1 MIAFDCIQL
10 HSHAFT
16 RIRVHVSAFAG
27 RLLPRTNP
35 YYGEVLHY
43 LKAIHFAHSTEMKNL
58 LVEKVNLLLQYYETH
73 GQDQHG
79 KHTTKSLREQYLANP
94 WDIFSIGTHDA
105 QTANHP
111 QLDLP
116 LILPSNQCQESWHKG
131 VMKLLKGQLRES
143 TARISTHSLRMP
155 THSCACLRIQK
166 SILAH
171 PRASLRILVR
181 SPCP

>member
-1 MIAFDCIQL
+1 MHSSAF
-10 HSHAFT
+10 SH
-16 RIRVHVSAFAG
+16 IRTHVSAFSG
-27 RLLPRTNP
+27 RLLPKTNP

-58 LVEKVNLLLQYYETH
+58 LVEKVNVLLEYYETN
-73 GQDQHG
+73 GQDQPG
-79 KHTTKSLREQYLANP
+79 KHTTKSLREQYFREP
-94 WDIFSIGTHDA
+94 WDTFSIGTHDA

-143 TARISTHSLRMP
+143 TARISTHP
-155 THSCACLRIQK
+155 YACLRI
-166 SILAH
+166 LVH
-171 PRASLRILVR
+171 LNASLRIHVH
-181 SPCP
+181 SPCPCMPSARKLCW

>member
-1 MIAFDCIQL
+1 M
-10 HSHAFT
+10 
-16 RIRVHVSAFAG
+16 HVSAFAG

-79 KHTTKSLREQYLANP
+79 RHTTKSLREQYLANP

-143 TARISTHSLRMP
+143 TARISTHS
-155 THSCACLRIQK
+155 CACLRI
-166 SILAH
+166 LVH
-171 PRASLRILVR
+171 PCASLYVH
-181 SPCP
+181 PAPVCPLPGSCAGEDSTSSHSR

>member
-1 MIAFDCIQL
+1 M
-10 HSHAFT
+10 
-16 RIRVHVSAFAG
+16 HVSAFSG

-58 LVEKVNLLLQYYETH
+58 LVQKVNELLLDYETN
-73 GQDQHG
+73 GQYQHG
-79 KHTTKSLREQYLANP
+79 KHTTKSLREQYLADP

-111 QLDLP
+111 QHDLP